1 MVSRKH
7 NDNRRVSP
15 SPNFQKKVNWETTVL
30 AEPGLPYISIYY
42 FHFRLLNQQLKKMPS
57 PASYSVPF
65 GSGSLFFK
73 FSKLL
78 PVMDGDE
85 ELPDEQSR
93 KADEQN
99 GPHHGEQDH
108 QDVRALGTLYQERAQ
123 RAGWLGME
131 QESFELVTNEIFS
144 TKEYRTGAF
153 SKGNRTYKISLLIFK
168 RRR

>member
-1 MVSRKH
+1 MVSREH

-15 SPNFQKKVNWETTVL
+15 SPNFQKKANWETMMP
-30 AEPGLPYISIYY
+30 AEPGLP

-99 GPHHGEQDH
+99 GPHHG
-108 QDVRALGTLYQERAQ
+108 
-123 RAGWLGME
+123 
-131 QESFELVTNEIFS
+131 
-144 TKEYRTGAF
+144 
-153 SKGNRTYKISLLIFK
+153 
-168 RRR
+168 